1 MSTDKLQA
9 VSNTVADILSEPSS
23 PHTYFDDDPSDA
35 PRISEKV
42 AKAPDI
48 LGQGSDIPRE
58 SSGKVASRKFGISP
72 NALPDA
78 HVVRDTGN
86 GSVGIARQSLADQ
99 IPVARQRDGGNE
111 QLLMGAHETASA
123 RSDPRTASMSSFPPA
138 DSGNRISPGGWSLR
152 GFVVILLAAGIGVA
166 AVMWFG
172 SRPDAAKTALS
183 QPAPQAQIAPTAAVP
198 LELTPLL
205 QSMAR
210 DLASVGKEIEQ
221 LKAGRELTARDN
233 ANLSEQLKASQEQL
247 TRVVA
252 RLSEQLQA
260 SQDQAARDNA
270 NVAEQIKAIQD
281 QLARVVSQASEPKKL
296 PKIAATSPRLPPL
309 PLVPEAP
316 AARKP
321 VPTAPPAPSAAKPKA
336 EKPKLSSAP
345 RPPAPAR

>member
-1 MSTDKLQA
+1 MSADKLQS
-9 VSNTVADILSEPSS
+9 VSDTAAEILSEPPS
-23 PHTYFDDDPSDA
+23 PHTYFDEDPGEA
-35 PRISEKV
+35 EQV
-42 AKAPDI
+42 AKASGN
-48 LGQGSDIPRE
+48 LGPGTETSKENFGRLN
-58 SSGKVASRKFGISP
+58 ARKFGISP
-72 NALPDA
+72 SAIHD
-78 HVVRDTGN
+78 VRIVRDAKN
-86 GSVGIARQSLADQ
+86 ESVGIARQALADQ
-99 IPVARQRDGGNE
+99 IPAAPQGDADQR
-111 QLLMGAHETASA
+111 LSMLSHETASA
-123 RSDPRTASMSSFPPA
+123 RSDPRTASMSPFPPA
-138 DSGNRISPGGWSLR
+138 DSGNRISPGRWSLR
-152 GFVVILLAAGIGVA
+152 GFVVILLAAGVGVA
-166 AVMWFG
+166 AVTWFG
-172 SRPDAAKTALS
+172 LSRDAAKTALS
-183 QPAPQAQIAPTAAVP
+183 QPAPQARIAPTAAVP

-221 LKAGRELTARDN
+221 LKAGRELLARDN
-233 ANLSEQLKASQEQL
+233 VNLSEQLKASQEQL